1 MRLSLLLFALFLTLK
16 LTGTVA
22 WSWFWVLS
30 PLWGFL
36 AFLVAL
42 FLLFSAMGAGII
54 GSFFGTFHTIAE
66 SFVDDPEKETEAES
80 SSRRSFFDRYEKD
93 RKAKQ
98 ELLNRILD
106 K

>member
-22 WSWFWVLS
+22 WSWFWVTS
-30 PLWGFL
+30 PLWGFV

-54 GSFFGTFHTIAE
+54 VSFFGTFHTIAE
-66 SFVDDPEKETEAES
+66 PFVGHHKTKS
-80 SSRRSFFDRYEKD
+80 
-93 RKAKQ
+93 
-98 ELLNRILD
+98 
-106 K
+106 